1 MAVSLLATEVIP
13 SAQRRRAVR
22 LRFGDLMARRG
33 ALAPRGALLADL
45 TAMASISTRSSGFTS
60 RETMRSVLGGYTPPG
75 KYRGNAS
82 RRACM
87 KLSMSD
93 ACVRKVWNRITSD
106 MPEPAAAS
114 TDSTFSKA
122 CFVWATTSPR
132 PTTLP
137 ARSVPTCPATTTS
150 SPAGAVMPWEYMPS
164 AGPSSFDVT
173 GFGGMARLAE
183 PDVFEVDGLAVDAAG
198 GRSDPTRECP
208 GLDHRLHEALHEG
221 LVLLGGQPL
230 AVSRIPLRLADHA
243 AIRRHLRLGE
253 CADGPM
259 AAAVRQ
265 GQLEVDAVPPDHLV
279 PPRHAARAVR
289 HVVVAQPLVQ
299 GDEGRLLAHHDP
311 VAVEGGNLIGGSLE
325 LVVVLLLG
333 LLEAPLEP
341 RRVEVGGVGGNLRAE
356 EIEGD
361 RAVEVQVPLDGAQVD
376 PAVLPEVVRLVL
388 AHQLAGA
395 LDDAHD
401 ARLPHEHVVRF
412 LGEHEATGARE
423 RIEAAL
429 GQARELILAVAV
441 GEEAEHEVG
450 EPVRRL
456 LVEGAEDARLVAV
469 SRAALEQRL
478 RFLTPVAAKVGVEEV
493 DHGPEV
499 PSLLHVDL
507 EQVTKVIE

>member
-1 MAVSLLATEVIP
+1 MPRAGGAIQLANVPGSVTACMRLCTKALSCSVGSHSPCRASHSAWLITRP
-13 SAQRRRAVR
+13 S
-22 LRFGDLMARRG
+22 GDTCASPNVPMARWK
-33 ALAPRGALLADL
+33 PRCGRVSA
-45 TAMASISTRSSGFTS
+45 
-60 RETMRSVLGGYTPPG
+60 
-75 KYRGNAS
+75 K
-82 RRACM
+82 
-87 KLSMSD
+87 SMP
-93 ACVRKVWNRITSD
+93 CTRITS
-106 MPEPAAAS
+106 
-114 TDSTFSKA
+114 FHR
-122 CFVWATTSPR
+122 ATP
-132 PTTLP
+132 
-137 ARSVPTCPATTTS
+137 
-150 SPAGAVMPWEYMPS
+150 
-164 AGPSSFDVT
+164 
-173 GFGGMARLAE
+173 
-183 PDVFEVDGLAVDAAG
+183 
-198 GRSDPTRECP
+198 
-208 GLDHRLHEALHEG
+208 
-221 LVLLGGQPL
+221 
-230 AVSRIPLRLADHA
+230 
-243 AIRRHLRLGE
+243 
-253 CADGPM
+253 
-259 AAAVRQ
+259 
-265 GQLEVDAVPPDHLV
+265 
-279 PPRHAARAVR
+279 
-289 HVVVAQPLVQ
+289 VAQSLVQ

-311 VAVEGGNLIGGSLE
+311 VAVESGDLIGGGLE

-341 RRVEVGGVGGNLRAE
+341 GGVEVGGVGGDLRAE
-356 EIEGD
+356 EVEGD
-361 RAVEVQVPLDGAQVD
+361 RAVEVQVPLDGAQID

-478 RFLTPVAAKVGVEEV
+478 RFLTPVAAKVGVAEV